1 MSLTTILSFMIVMS
15 VRSYI
20 LSYFSK
26 DKFRKMECSLNGQLW
41 FGLSL
46 VILATMRLAWGAPS

>member
-1 MSLTTILSFMIVMS
+1 MSPTDILCFMIVMS

-20 LSYFSK
+20 LSYLSK

-41 FGLSL
+41 IGLAL
-46 VILATMRLAWGAPS
+46 VVFTIKSIS